1 MGLPTKRFIRVSRL
15 AQPAVRQTRPAR
27 RAVLPM
33 EIGEGMM
40 CFLVVEM
47 RGGMIEK
54 AWASWQEAT

>member
-15 AQPAVRQTRPAR
+15 AQPTVRQTMPAR
-27 RAVLPM
+27 RAVRPM

-40 CFLVVEM
+40 CFLMVEM

-54 AWASWQEAT
+54 EEASWQEAT

>member
-15 AQPAVRQTRPAR
+15 AQPAVRQTRPIR
-27 RAVLPM
+27 RAVRPM

-40 CFLVVEM
+40 CFLMVEM

-54 AWASWQEAT
+54 EEASWQEAT

>member
-15 AQPAVRQTRPAR
+15 AQPTVRQTRPAS

-40 CFLVVEM
+40 CFLMVEM
-47 RGGMIEK
+47 RGGMIKKE
-54 AWASWQEAT
+54 

>member
-15 AQPAVRQTRPAR
+15 AQPAVRQTRPAK
-27 RAVLPM
+27 RAVRPM

-40 CFLVVEM
+40 YFLMVEM

-54 AWASWQEAT
+54 EEASWQEAT

>member
-40 CFLVVEM
+40 CFLMVEI

-54 AWASWQEAT
+54 E

>member
-15 AQPAVRQTRPAR
+15 AQPAVRQTRPAS

-40 CFLVVEM
+40 CFLMVEM
-47 RGGMIEK
+47 RGGMIKKE
-54 AWASWQEAT
+54 

>member
-15 AQPAVRQTRPAR
+15 AQPTVRQTMPAR
-27 RAVLPM
+27 RAVWPM

-40 CFLVVEM
+40 CFLMVEM

-54 AWASWQEAT
+54 EEASWQEAT

>member
-27 RAVLPM
+27 RAVRLM

-40 CFLVVEM
+40 CFLMVEM

-54 AWASWQEAT
+54 E

>member
-27 RAVLPM
+27 RAVRPM

-40 CFLVVEM
+40 CFLMVEM

-54 AWASWQEAT
+54 EEASWQEAT